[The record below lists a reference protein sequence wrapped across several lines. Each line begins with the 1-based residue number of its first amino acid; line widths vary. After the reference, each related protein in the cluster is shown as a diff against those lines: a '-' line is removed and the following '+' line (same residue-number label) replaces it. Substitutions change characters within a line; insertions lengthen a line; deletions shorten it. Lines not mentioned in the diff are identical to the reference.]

1 MDIPVRRQTEM
12 ANQQQQ
18 QAVASERTRER
29 ESSRQ
34 QEADNKETSTVD
46 KWLQGVAKR
55 GLGGKKKNKF
65 SRFTFPQL
73 LGVATHRILQYKNIP
88 GPEEK
93 LQHSVEPAFI

>member
-1 MDIPVRRQTEM
+1 MRRQIEM

-55 GLGGKKKNKF
+55 GLGG
-65 SRFTFPQL
+65 
-73 LGVATHRILQYKNIP
+73 GEVEELQ
-88 GPEEK
+88 K
-93 LQHSVEPAFI
+93 L

>member
-55 GLGGKKKNKF
+55 GLGG
-65 SRFTFPQL
+65 
-73 LGVATHRILQYKNIP
+73 GEVEELQ
-88 GPEEK
+88 K
-93 LQHSVEPAFI
+93 L

>member
-1 MDIPVRRQTEM
+1 MRRQTEM

-55 GLGGKKKNKF
+55 GLGG
-65 SRFTFPQL
+65 
-73 LGVATHRILQYKNIP
+73 GEVEELQ
-88 GPEEK
+88 K
-93 LQHSVEPAFI
+93 L

>member
-1 MDIPVRRQTEM
+1 MRRQIEM

-46 KWLQGVAKR
+46 KWLQGVAK
-55 GLGGKKKNKF
+55 GGWVEGKSK
-65 SRFTFPQL
+65 S
-73 LGVATHRILQYKNIP
+73 YKNCSTLSRVAKSWQRAAEMT
-88 GPEEK
+88 GGYK
-93 LQHSVEPAFI
+93 